1 MNLAGLAIRKPITTI
16 VILASIVVLGAIAAT
31 RMKLAY
37 LPNVDFP
44 QVMIRVDYPNSSPT
58 QIEKNIVKPIEEAL
72 STMSG
77 IKNMNSKSTADGAEI
92 ELEFDWGL
100 KLDLI
105 RTEIGEKVEM
115 VRKDLPPDVEH
126 INIFNFSSNDI
137 PVVQARVSAPGIDL
151 ASNYDLLEKKIKVP
165 IQRIPGVARVDL
177 EGVNPKVIYVDLILN
192 KIREHNIDV
201 GRLAELLE
209 KNGANVSIGKIRSE
223 SNVITVR
230 SLGNYPDFDAL
241 RNLPVNDHG
250 LKLSDIAEISYEEP
264 ALEFGRHLNHSYAVA
279 VQVFKEPTANTVEVA
294 SQVTKLIKNDFP
306 NDPDLK
312 GISLFVWEDQAA
324 EITNGLSGITESGLW
339 GGLFALVIL
348 YVFLRRMDMTLVVSL
363 AIPVSLLCGTAALY
377 YLGMTFNV
385 MSMMGLMLAVGM
397 LVDDA
402 IVVLESIYKCRQE
415 GMHKL
420 EASEKGSNTV
430 ALAVTMSTIT
440 TIIVFLPLIVGKKT
454 NITTFLA
461 EIGIAITVSL
471 LCSLFL
477 SLTLIPL
484 VTSRY
489 LKEKEVP
496 EARIITWMREKYVV
510 LLAWTFKHRWSTAGI
525 GILLMASMML
535 PLKNLQTGIFSGG
548 KNKRQMLQYEFADFT
563 YKSDVE
569 HIVTKVEK
577 FLDTKKKEYPM
588 ESIYSYF
595 SDSNAMTVVSFQRDD
610 VNAEEAKAF
619 REKLR
624 KELPKFG
631 GVKIYFEDE
640 DESSGGDTKNFSL
653 YLYGEDIEI
662 LKTLAREGE
671 SKLAKLKG
679 IEDLRMDAD
688 TGRREVQ
695 MVLNREKAM
704 KAGVT
709 PQDLSQ
715 IQMFTL
721 GGQRLPRY
729 TTTEKEIDMVLGLRV
744 EDRANIEDL
753 KNLQIGTKTGPVALR
768 SFVDFNTVE
777 GQNVLQ
783 RQNRKNFVSLKA
795 MFEGSGKE
803 WDKMREKITEQ
814 MNGVKLPSGYS
825 WSYDRQI
832 QQGDEDNK
840 VMLINFAL
848 ALALVYFVMASLF
861 ESLIHPLAIII
872 SIPFALVGVF
882 WLLWVTGTP
891 FNLMAQIGLLILIGV
906 VVRNGI
912 VLIDRVHQLR
922 EMGIDRTEALL
933 RAGNDR
939 LRPILMT
946 AACTIL
952 GLAPLALG
960 SSALLGLSYYPLA
973 RAVIG
978 GLAAST
984 ILTLIIL
991 PFVYSLF
998 DDAAAWARRVW
1009 LLSETGQTELPA
1021 EPATAASGD

>member
-1 MNLAGLAIRKPITTI
+1 MAP
-16 VILASIVVLGAIAAT
+16 
-31 RMKLAY
+31 KL
-37 LPNVDFP
+37 
-44 QVMIRVDYPNSSPT
+44 SC
-58 QIEKNIVKPIEEAL
+58 
-72 STMSG
+72 
-77 IKNMNSKSTADGAEI
+77 
-92 ELEFDWGL
+92 EFDWGL

-115 VRKDLPPDVEH
+115 VRPELPADVEH

-137 PVVQARVSAPGIDL
+137 PVVQARLSAPGIDL

-165 IQRIPGVARVDL
+165 IQRIAGVARVDL

-192 KIREHNIDV
+192 KIREHNIDI
-201 GRLAELLE
+201 GRLAELLQ
-209 KNGANVSIGKIRSE
+209 KNGANVSVGKIRSE

-230 SLGNYPDFDAL
+230 SLGNYPDFGAL
-241 RNLPVNDHG
+241 ENLPVNDHG
-250 LKLSDIAEISYEEP
+250 LRLKDVAEISYQEP

-279 VQVFKEPTANTVEVA
+279 VQVFKEPTANTVDVA
-294 SQVTKLIKNDFP
+294 SQVTKLIKEDFP
-306 NDPDLK
+306 KDPDLK

-324 EITNGLSGITESGLW
+324 EITNGLAGITEGGLW

-348 YVFLRRMDMTLVVSL
+348 YVFLRRLDMTLVVSL
-363 AIPVSLLCGTAALY
+363 AIPISLLCGTAALY

-420 EASEKGSNTV
+420 EASEKGSNSV

-454 NITTFLA
+454 NITTFLS

-489 LKEKEVP
+489 LREKEAP
-496 EARIITWMREKYVV
+496 EARIITWMRHKYVAS
-510 LLAWTFKHRWSTAGI
+510 LGWTFRHRWLTAVI
-525 GILLMASMML
+525 AIVLMGSVYL
-535 PLKNLQTGIFSGG
+535 PLQHLQKGTFAGG
-548 KNKRQMLQYEFADFT
+548 KNKRQQVEYEFSDFT

-569 HIVTKVEK
+569 DIVTKVEK
-577 FLDTKKKEYPM
+577 FLDTKKKDYPM
-588 ESIYSYF
+588 ESIYSFF
-595 SDSNAMTVVSFQRDD
+595 SDSNAMTVVTFKRDD
-610 VNAEEAKAF
+610 MTAEEAKAF

-624 KELPKFG
+624 EELPKFG

-640 DESSGGDTKNFSL
+640 DEEAGGDTRFFSV
-653 YLYGEDIEI
+653 YLYGEDIDE
-662 LKTLAREGE
+662 LKVLARDAE
-671 SKLAKLKG
+671 SRLAKLKG
-679 IEDLRMDAD
+679 IEDLRLDSES
-688 TGRREVQ
+688 GRGEVQ
-695 MVLNREKAM
+695 MVLNREKAI

-729 TTTEKEIDMVLGLRV
+729 TTAEKEIDMVLGLRI

-753 KNLQIGTKTGPVALR
+753 KNLQIGTPNGPAALR
-768 SFVDFNTVE
+768 TFVDFYTVE
-777 GQNVLQ
+777 GQNQLE

-795 MFEGSGKE
+795 LFEGSGKDWE
-803 WDKMREKITEQ
+803 KMKDNITSQ
-814 MNGVKLPSGYS
+814 MNTMKLPAGYS
-825 WSYDRQI
+825 WSFDRRVMQS
-832 QQGDEDNK
+832 DEDGK
-840 VMLINFAL
+840 VMMINFLL
-848 ALALVYFVMASLF
+848 ALALVYIVMASLF
-861 ESLIHPLAIII
+861 ESLIHPLSIII

-882 WLLWVTGTP
+882 WLLWATNTP

-922 EMGIDRTEALL
+922 ESGVSRMDALL
-933 RAGNDR
+933 QAGNDR

-946 AACTIL
+946 AATTIL
-952 GLAPLALG
+952 GLVPLAIG

-984 ILTLIIL
+984 VLTLVIL
-991 PFVYSLF
+991 PFVYTLF
-998 DDAAAWARRVW
+998 DDAASWARRVW
-1009 LLSETGQTELPA
+1009 LSSESKMVADLPA
-1021 EPATAASGD
+1021 EAAAGD

>member
-1 MNLAGLAIRKPITTI
+1 
-16 VILASIVVLGAIAAT
+16 
-31 RMKLAY
+31 
-37 LPNVDFP
+37 
-44 QVMIRVDYPNSSPT
+44 
-58 QIEKNIVKPIEEAL
+58 
-72 STMSG
+72 
-77 IKNMNSKSTADGAEI
+77 
-92 ELEFDWGL
+92 L
-100 KLDLI
+100 K
-105 RTEIGEKVEM
+105 
-115 VRKDLPPDVEH
+115 
-126 INIFNFSSNDI
+126 
-137 PVVQARVSAPGIDL
+137 
-151 ASNYDLLEKKIKVP
+151 
-165 IQRIPGVARVDL
+165 
-177 EGVNPKVIYVDLILN
+177 
-192 KIREHNIDV
+192 
-201 GRLAELLE
+201 
-209 KNGANVSIGKIRSE
+209 
-223 SNVITVR
+223 
-230 SLGNYPDFDAL
+230 
-241 RNLPVNDHG
+241 
-250 LKLSDIAEISYEEP
+250 DIAQISYEEP
-264 ALEFGRHLNHSYAVA
+264 ALEFGRHLNHSFAVA
-279 VQVFKEPTANTVEVA
+279 VQVYKEPTANTVDVA
-294 SQVTKLIKNDFP
+294 SQVTKLIKEDFP
-306 NDPDLK
+306 KDPDLK

-324 EITNGLSGITESGLW
+324 EITNGLSGITEGGLW

-363 AIPVSLLCGTAALY
+363 AIPISLLCGTAALY

-415 GMHKL
+415 GMHKF

-430 ALAVTMSTIT
+430 AMAVTMSTIT

-461 EIGIAITVSL
+461 EIGMAITVSL

-489 LKEKEVP
+489 LREKEAP
-496 EARIITWMREKYVV
+496 EARIITWMRHKYVAC
-510 LLAWTFKHRWSTAGI
+510 LAWTFRHRWLTALI
-525 GILLMASMML
+525 AIVTMASIFL
-535 PLKNLQTGIFSGG
+535 PFQYLQKGTFAGG
-548 KNKRQMLQYEFADFT
+548 KNKRQRVQYEFSDFT

-569 HIVTKVEK
+569 DIVAKVEK
-577 FLDTKKKEYPM
+577 YLDTKRKEYPM
-588 ESIYSYF
+588 ESIYSFF
-595 SDSNAMTVVSFQRDD
+595 SDSNAMTVVTFKRDD
-610 VNAEEAKAF
+610 MTAEEAKAF

-624 KELPKFG
+624 KEMPKFG

-640 DESSGGDTKNFSL
+640 DEESGGDTRFFSV
-653 YLYGEDIEI
+653 YLYGEDIGV
-662 LKTLAREGE
+662 LKALSREAE
-671 SKLAKLKG
+671 TQLAKLKG
-679 IEDLRMDAD
+679 IEDLRVDSD
-688 TGRREVQ
+688 TGRGEVQ
-695 MVLNREKAM
+695 MVLNRDKAM

-709 PQDLSQ
+709 PRDLSQ

-729 TTTEKEIDMVLGLRV
+729 TTTEKEIDMVLGLRI

-753 KNLQIGTKTGPVALR
+753 KNLQIGTSTGPVALR
-768 SFVDFNTVE
+768 QFVDFYTVE
-777 GQNVLQ
+777 GQNQLE

-795 MFEGSGKE
+795 LFEGSGKD
-803 WDKMREKITEQ
+803 WDKMKENITTQ
-814 MNGVKLPSGYS
+814 MNTMNLPAGYS
-825 WSYDRQI
+825 WSFDRRV
-832 QQGDEDNK
+832 QQSDEDSK
-840 VMLINFAL
+840 VMMINFLL
-848 ALALVYFVMASLF
+848 ALALVYIVMASLF

-882 WLLWVTGTP
+882 WLLWITNTP

-912 VLIDRVHQLR
+912 VLIDRVHHLR
-922 EMGIDRTEALL
+922 ESGIPRLDALL
-933 RAGNDR
+933 QAGNDR

-946 AACTIL
+946 AATTIL
-952 GLAPLALG
+952 GLVPLAIG

-1009 LLSETGQTELPA
+1009 LMSDSGSTAEL
-1021 EPATAASGD
+1021 EPQAASGD

>member
-92 ELEFDWGL
+92 QLEFDWGL
-100 KLDLI
+100 KLDMI

-115 VRKDLPPDVEH
+115 VRKDLPADVEH

-137 PVVQARVSAPGIDL
+137 PVVQARLSAPGIDL
-151 ASNYDLLEKKIKVP
+151 AANYDLLEKKIKVP

-192 KIREHNIDV
+192 KIREHNIDI

-230 SLGNYPDFDAL
+230 SLGNYPDFSAL
-241 RNLPVNDHG
+241 ENLPVNDRG
-250 LKLSDIAEISYEEP
+250 LKLSDIAEISYQEP

-324 EITNGLSGITESGLW
+324 EITNGLSGITEGGLW

-510 LLAWTFKHRWSTAGI
+510 VLAWTFRHRWSTAGI
-525 GILLMASMML
+525 AILLMASMIL
-535 PLKNLQTGIFSGG
+535 PLKHLQTGIFSGG

-563 YKSDVE
+563 YKSDAERV
-569 HIVTKVEK
+569 VTKVEK
-577 FLDTKKKEYPM
+577 FLDTKRKEYPM

-595 SDSNAMTVVSFQRDD
+595 SDSSAMTVVSFQRDD
-610 VNAEEAKAF
+610 VTAEEAKAF

-640 DESSGGDTKNFSL
+640 GEESGGDTKFFSI
-653 YLYGEDIEI
+653 YLYGEDIET
-662 LKTLAREGE
+662 LKGVARESELG
-671 SKLAKLKG
+671 LAKLKG

-704 KAGVT
+704 KSGVT

-729 TTTEKEIDMVLGLRV
+729 TTEEKEIDMVLGLRV

-753 KNLQIGTKTGPVALR
+753 KNLQIGTRTGPVALR

-783 RQNRKNFVSLKA
+783 RLNRKNFVSLKA

-803 WDKMREKITEQ
+803 WDKMREKITTQ
-814 MNGVKLPSGYS
+814 MNSVKLPAGYS
-825 WSYDRQI
+825 WSFDRQI

-840 VMLINFAL
+840 VMLINFLL
-848 ALALVYFVMASLF
+848 ALALVYFVMAALF

-882 WLLWVTGTP
+882 WLLWITSTP

-922 EMGIDRTEALL
+922 EMGVDRREALL

-960 SSALLGLSYYPLA
+960 STALLGLSYYPLA

-978 GLAAST
+978 GLTAST
-984 ILTLIIL
+984 VLTLIIL

-1009 LLSETGQTELPA
+1009 LISEIDKSGLPA
-1021 EPATAASGD
+1021 ETAPAASGD

>member
-1 MNLAGLAIRKPITTI
+1 MNLASFAIKKPITTV

-37 LPNVDFP
+37 LPSVDFP
-44 QVMIRVDYPNSSPT
+44 VVMIRVDYPNSSPS

-77 IKNMNSKSTADGAEI
+77 IKNMNSRSTADGAEI

-115 VRKDLPPDVEH
+115 VRPELPPDVEH

-165 IQRIPGVARVDL
+165 IQRIAGVARVDL

-192 KIREHNIDV
+192 KIREHNIDI
-201 GRLAELLE
+201 GRLAELLQ
-209 KNGANVSIGKIRSE
+209 KNGANVSVGKIRNE
-223 SNVITVR
+223 DNVITVR
-230 SLGNYPDFDAL
+230 SLGNYPDFGAL
-241 RNLPVNDHG
+241 ENLPVNDHG
-250 LKLSDIAEISYEEP
+250 LRLRDVAEISYQEP
-264 ALEFGRHLNHSYAVA
+264 ALEFGRHLDHSFAVA
-279 VQVFKEPTANTVEVA
+279 VQVYKEPTANTVEVA
-294 SQVTKLIKNDFP
+294 SQVTKLIKEDFP
-306 NDPDLK
+306 KDPDLK

-324 EITNGLSGITESGLW
+324 EITNGLTGITEGGLW

-363 AIPVSLLCGTAALY
+363 AIPISLLCGTAALY

-402 IVVLESIYKCRQE
+402 VVVLESIYKCRQE

-430 ALAVTMSTIT
+430 AMAVTMSTIT

-461 EIGIAITVSL
+461 EIGMAITVSL

-489 LKEKEVP
+489 LREKEAP
-496 EARIITWMREKYVV
+496 EAKIITWMRHKYVAS
-510 LLAWTFKHRWSTAGI
+510 LAWTFRHRWLTAAI
-525 GILLMASMML
+525 AIVLMASVYL
-535 PLKNLQTGIFSGG
+535 PIQHIQKGIFAGG
-548 KNKRQMLQYEFADFT
+548 KNKRQHVEYEFSDFT

-569 HIVTKVEK
+569 DIVTKVEK
-577 FLDTKKKEYPM
+577 FLETKKKEYPM
-588 ESIYSYF
+588 ESIYSFF
-595 SDSNAMTVVSFQRDD
+595 SDSNAMTVVTFKRDD
-610 VNAEEAKAF
+610 VTAEEAKAF

-624 KELPKFG
+624 KEMPKFG

-640 DESSGGDTKNFSL
+640 DEEAGGDTRFFSV
-653 YLYGEDIEI
+653 YLYGEDIEQ
-662 LKTLAREGE
+662 LKLLSRDAE
-671 SKLAKLKG
+671 SRLAKLKG
-679 IEDLRMDAD
+679 IEDLRVDSD
-688 TGRREVQ
+688 TGRGEVQ

-729 TTTEKEIDMVLGLRV
+729 TTSEKEIDMVLGLRI

-753 KNLQIGTKTGPVALR
+753 KNLQIGSPNGPVALR
-768 SFVDFNTVE
+768 TFVDFYTVE
-777 GQNVLQ
+777 GQNQLE

-795 MFEGSGKE
+795 LFEGSGKDWE
-803 WDKMREKITEQ
+803 KMKESITAQ
-814 MNGVKLPSGYS
+814 MNTMKLPAGYS
-825 WSYDRQI
+825 WSWDRRV
-832 QQGDEDNK
+832 QQGDEDSK
-840 VMLINFAL
+840 VMMINFLL
-848 ALALVYFVMASLF
+848 ALALVYIVMASLF

-882 WLLWVTGTP
+882 WLLWITSTP

-922 EMGIDRTEALL
+922 ESGVARMDALL
-933 RAGNDR
+933 QAGNDR

-946 AACTIL
+946 AATTIL
-952 GLAPLALG
+952 GLVPLAIG

-984 ILTLIIL
+984 VLTLIIL
-991 PFVYSLF
+991 PFVYTLF

-1009 LLSETGQTELPA
+1009 LTSETKALGELPA
-1021 EPATAASGD
+1021 EAAAGD